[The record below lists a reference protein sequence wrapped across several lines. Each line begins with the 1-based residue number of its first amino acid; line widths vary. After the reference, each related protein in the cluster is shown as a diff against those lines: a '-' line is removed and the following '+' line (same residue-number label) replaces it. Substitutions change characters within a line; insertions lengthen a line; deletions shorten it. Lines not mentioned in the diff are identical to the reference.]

1 ADHFVRGIVQD
12 DLAAQRV
19 ARTAETPMPEP
30 IADDRHPHALIV
42 FLLCENAS
50 EQRLCAKDG
59 PEIAGNSAARQF
71 FGVAV
76 TRECDLPW
84 VRSRDIRE
92 DRVAASPLAP
102 LGGRRKK
109 LRGTCPA
116 RLVPNHD
123 EPAGIRIR

>member
-84 VRSRDIRE
+84 S
-92 DRVAASPLAP
+92 VAAISVKTVL
-102 LGGRRKK
+102 
-109 LRGTCPA
+109 LRLHSLHSAG
-116 RLVPNHD
+116 VEKNFG
-123 EPAGIRIR
+123 EPVR